1 MADSKKINPLEK
13 AGISGVASGATIEG
27 LSALMGA
34 DSIEK
39 KYFTRYGFSE
49 GGKEWGEISFEWMP
63 TVNEWMPYNE
73 DDPLSKDD
81 LELFRKEKE
90 YELVNEMLNNEKS
103 RLHRF
108 YINNPYH
115 VDEEEFN
122 TKYEVLNED
131 GEIENLG
138 LLISWDEPEIEYRKS
153 QYSTDP
159 ETPLYR
165 FEFLDAEEQSAY
177 WFLKGEMQSRA
188 PLNEMDLEQIME
200 MLQNVPKKEMDDAIE
215 QAEMMGDEA
224 AMIVL
229 VMADNKRKFRE
240 EYASEYEN
248 IGTMSVA
255 PARGY
260 TGYMNMMSSARRMVE
275 IGNETGL
282 DQKLGEAYQDESGR
296 WFLPILERKAS
307 EEESTEIFKLKSY
320 FTYLKTQKPDLARE
334 IEFSVKNEGELPS
347 QKIYDAGFNPSIIE
361 EWVDLIGVEDEN
373 LQPYE
378 SCSTCEGEGYILT
391 SYTSATRFDPAD
403 GDGEDCGECGGTG
416 EIDPADYMDKEGEYY
431 AETFEAKDGSWCVNH
446 GWIHNTKIGDIIP
459 CTSCNDMICG
469 GCRCGGCGNCEN
481 ADCCEC
487 KNAESFETE
496 YIMDDGWLA
505 VGKDSGMN
513 GEWYCNN
520 CGESYG
526 MDMKGKM
533 LAYEC
538 FKNYCKNDGTLSPQN
553 VKYIQLHNFA
563 NDFLRSFPVL
573 KGEKQ
578 PEVKRTSA
586 SRRGEPYFSIATGY
600 HRRLDTDG
608 PIGNAYDGFHYEL
621 NKESL
626 NRLNQ
631 FVDDYNRTND
641 TRIEFYLNYSEKGHR
656 SGVYVTFT
664 IPSESFESE
673 YDEEDM
679 VSCRHCWNEIG
690 NEKEVYGDETVD
702 YEMANG
708 ELVCL
713 PCHKIWMDEYKNDL
727 DPHYSPFYAEEKESI
742 FKNTMFQAGSLLL
755 ALTLLIHYRK

>member
-1 MADSKKINPLEK
+1 MADSKKINPIEK

-90 YELVNEMLNNEKS
+90 YELVNEMLNDEKS
-103 RLHRF
+103 RLHTF

-200 MLQNVPKKEMDDAIE
+200 MLQNVPAKEMNEAIE

-240 EYASEYEN
+240 EYASEDEGLSQEQLSAYF
-248 IGTMSVA
+248 
-255 PARGY
+255 AR
-260 TGYMNMMSSARRMVE
+260 
-275 IGNETGL
+275 
-282 DQKLGEAYQDESGR
+282 
-296 WFLPILERKAS
+296 
-307 EEESTEIFKLKSY
+307 LKD
-320 FTYLKTQKPDLARE
+320 KNPDLAKKIEYSIKDESYLPTVE
-334 IEFSVKNEGELPS
+334 INK
-347 QKIYDAGFNPSIIE
+347 AGFDDEIIE
-361 EWVDLIGVEDEN
+361 AWVDLVAVEDDKYAPFERC
-373 LQPYE
+373 PE
-378 SCSTCEGEGYILT
+378 CEGEGYILT

-403 GDGEDCGECGGTG
+403 GDGEDCGECGGNG
-416 EIDPADYMDKEGEYY
+416 LIDPADYMYYDDKGEIEYAAETKKRKTGFRKCSKCGYSDHNSTNCNRLNEYEEYLKHKDEMLRQCDRAIDDFTSSAKRYSEEGEYGMAKMLRSDATDMKKLKRMIEKNHFGKATHFAMGMDSQPRDMAPSALWLFD
-431 AETFEAKDGSWCVNH
+431 AETF
-446 GWIHNTKIGDIIP
+446 NT
-459 CTSCNDMICG
+459 
-469 GCRCGGCGNCEN
+469 
-481 ADCCEC
+481 
-487 KNAESFETE
+487 
-496 YIMDDGWLA
+496 
-505 VGKDSGMN
+505 
-513 GEWYCNN
+513 
-520 CGESYG
+520 
-526 MDMKGKM
+526 
-533 LAYEC
+533 
-538 FKNYCKNDGTLSPQN
+538 
-553 VKYIQLHNFA
+553 
-563 NDFLRSFPVL
+563 
-573 KGEKQ
+573 
-578 PEVKRTSA
+578 
-586 SRRGEPYFSIATGY
+586 
-600 HRRLDTDG
+600 
-608 PIGNAYDGFHYEL
+608 
-621 NKESL
+621 
-626 NRLNQ
+626 
-631 FVDDYNRTND
+631 
-641 TRIEFYLNYSEKGHR
+641 
-656 SGVYVTFT
+656 
-664 IPSESFESE
+664 E

-679 VSCRHCWNEIG
+679 VHCNHCSDIVG

-708 ELVCL
+708 ELVCI
-713 PCHKIWMDEYKNDL
+713 PCHKIWMKEYKNDL
-727 DPHYSPFYAEEKESI
+727 DPHYTPFYAETFESENEKEVAIAVEKTRRGDTLYGIKYLDLGYEHTEWFMSKTDRDLHLDMYVEGFSAETESI
-742 FKNTMFQAGSLLL
+742 LKSPYLWGAGIF
-755 ALTLLIHYRK
+755 ALTLGILSRKL

>member
-1 MADSKKINPLEK
+1 MADSKKINPIEK

-90 YELVNEMLNNEKS
+90 YELVNEMLNDEKS
-103 RLHRF
+103 RLHTF

-240 EYASEYEN
+240 EYASEDEELSHEQLRAYF
-248 IGTMSVA
+248 
-255 PARGY
+255 ARLKDK
-260 TGYMNMMSSARRMVE
+260 NP
-275 IGNETGL
+275 
-282 DQKLGEAYQDESGR
+282 KLA
-296 WFLPILERKAS
+296 K
-307 EEESTEIFKLKSY
+307 
-320 FTYLKTQKPDLARE
+320 E
-334 IEFSVKNEGELPS
+334 IEISIKDQSYLPPHSVINK
-347 QKIYDAGFNPSIIE
+347 AGFDYEIIE
-361 EWVDLIGVEDEN
+361 AWADLVAEEDKYAPFERCD
-373 LQPYE
+373 E
-378 SCSTCEGEGYILT
+378 CEGEGYILT

-416 EIDPADYMDKEGEYY
+416 EIDPADYMYSNHDGRVGYL
-431 AETFEAKDGSWCVNH
+431 AETF
-446 GWIHNTKIGDIIP
+446 NT
-459 CTSCNDMICG
+459 
-469 GCRCGGCGNCEN
+469 
-481 ADCCEC
+481 
-487 KNAESFETE
+487 
-496 YIMDDGWLA
+496 
-505 VGKDSGMN
+505 
-513 GEWYCNN
+513 
-520 CGESYG
+520 
-526 MDMKGKM
+526 
-533 LAYEC
+533 
-538 FKNYCKNDGTLSPQN
+538 
-553 VKYIQLHNFA
+553 
-563 NDFLRSFPVL
+563 
-573 KGEKQ
+573 
-578 PEVKRTSA
+578 
-586 SRRGEPYFSIATGY
+586 
-600 HRRLDTDG
+600 
-608 PIGNAYDGFHYEL
+608 
-621 NKESL
+621 
-626 NRLNQ
+626 
-631 FVDDYNRTND
+631 
-641 TRIEFYLNYSEKGHR
+641 
-656 SGVYVTFT
+656 
-664 IPSESFESE
+664 E

-679 VSCRHCWNEIG
+679 VHCNHCSDIVG

-708 ELVCL
+708 ELVCI
-713 PCHKIWMDEYKNDL
+713 PCHKIWMKEYKNDL
-727 DPHYSPFYAEEKESI
+727 DPHYSPFYAETESI
-742 FKNTMFQAGSLLL
+742 LKSPYLWGAGIF
-755 ALTLLIHYRK
+755 ALTLGILSRKL

>member
-1 MADSKKINPLEK
+1 MADSKKINPIEK

-63 TVNEWMPYNE
+63 TVNEWRPYNE

-90 YELVNEMLNNEKS
+90 YELVNEMLNDEKS
-103 RLHRF
+103 RLHTF

-240 EYASEYEN
+240 EYASEDEELSHEQLRAYF
-248 IGTMSVA
+248 
-255 PARGY
+255 ARLKDK
-260 TGYMNMMSSARRMVE
+260 NP
-275 IGNETGL
+275 
-282 DQKLGEAYQDESGR
+282 KLA
-296 WFLPILERKAS
+296 K
-307 EEESTEIFKLKSY
+307 
-320 FTYLKTQKPDLARE
+320 E
-334 IEFSVKNEGELPS
+334 IEISIKDQSYLPPHSVINK
-347 QKIYDAGFNPSIIE
+347 AGFDYEIIE
-361 EWVDLIGVEDEN
+361 AWADLVAEEDKYAPFERCD
-373 LQPYE
+373 E
-378 SCSTCEGEGYILT
+378 CEGEGYILT

-416 EIDPADYMDKEGEYY
+416 EIDPADYMYSNHDGQVGYL
-431 AETFEAKDGSWCVNH
+431 AETF
-446 GWIHNTKIGDIIP
+446 NT
-459 CTSCNDMICG
+459 
-469 GCRCGGCGNCEN
+469 
-481 ADCCEC
+481 
-487 KNAESFETE
+487 
-496 YIMDDGWLA
+496 
-505 VGKDSGMN
+505 
-513 GEWYCNN
+513 
-520 CGESYG
+520 
-526 MDMKGKM
+526 
-533 LAYEC
+533 
-538 FKNYCKNDGTLSPQN
+538 
-553 VKYIQLHNFA
+553 
-563 NDFLRSFPVL
+563 
-573 KGEKQ
+573 
-578 PEVKRTSA
+578 
-586 SRRGEPYFSIATGY
+586 
-600 HRRLDTDG
+600 
-608 PIGNAYDGFHYEL
+608 
-621 NKESL
+621 
-626 NRLNQ
+626 
-631 FVDDYNRTND
+631 
-641 TRIEFYLNYSEKGHR
+641 
-656 SGVYVTFT
+656 
-664 IPSESFESE
+664 E

-679 VSCRHCWNEIG
+679 VHCNHCSDIVG

-708 ELVCL
+708 ELVCI
-713 PCHKIWMDEYKNDL
+713 PCHKIWMKEYKNDL
-727 DPHYSPFYAEEKESI
+727 DPHYSPFYAETFESENEVAKTILNNLIKNVWNELVMGENFQLERWLNASVWEGEGSYYKEGMQVPSRSNLGWEEIDEKMGYYSYWPDDEAYEMVEKYQDKLRMKYRNPSIKLQLSNKYRDSHGGMTYYSDMKYPMFMKISIGKDTVEKNAETFESENEKEVAIAVEKTRRGDTLYGIKYLDLGYEHTEWFMSKTDRDLHLDMYVEGFSAETESI
-742 FKNTMFQAGSLLL
+742 LKSPYLWGAGIF
-755 ALTLLIHYRK
+755 ALTLGILSRKL

>member
-1 MADSKKINPLEK
+1 MADSKKINPIEK

-90 YELVNEMLNNEKS
+90 YELVNEMLNDEKS
-103 RLHRF
+103 RLHTF

-200 MLQNVPKKEMDDAIE
+200 MLQNVPAKEMNEAIE

-240 EYASEYEN
+240 EYASEDEGLSQEQLSAYF
-248 IGTMSVA
+248 
-255 PARGY
+255 AR
-260 TGYMNMMSSARRMVE
+260 
-275 IGNETGL
+275 
-282 DQKLGEAYQDESGR
+282 
-296 WFLPILERKAS
+296 
-307 EEESTEIFKLKSY
+307 LKD
-320 FTYLKTQKPDLARE
+320 KNPDLAKKIEYSIKDESYLPTVE
-334 IEFSVKNEGELPS
+334 INK
-347 QKIYDAGFNPSIIE
+347 AGFDDEIIE
-361 EWVDLIGVEDEN
+361 AWVDLVAVEDDKYAPFERC
-373 LQPYE
+373 PE
-378 SCSTCEGEGYILT
+378 CEGEGYILT

-403 GDGEDCGECGGTG
+403 GDGEDCGECGGNG
-416 EIDPADYMDKEGEYY
+416 LIDPADYMYYDDKGEIEYAAETKKRKTGFRKCSKCGYSDHNSTNCNRLNEYEEYLKHKNEMLRQCDRAIDDFTSSAKRYSEEGEYGMAKMLRSDATDMKKLKRMIEKNHFGKATHFAMGMDSQPRDMAPSALWLFD
-431 AETFEAKDGSWCVNH
+431 AETF
-446 GWIHNTKIGDIIP
+446 NT
-459 CTSCNDMICG
+459 
-469 GCRCGGCGNCEN
+469 
-481 ADCCEC
+481 
-487 KNAESFETE
+487 
-496 YIMDDGWLA
+496 
-505 VGKDSGMN
+505 
-513 GEWYCNN
+513 
-520 CGESYG
+520 
-526 MDMKGKM
+526 
-533 LAYEC
+533 
-538 FKNYCKNDGTLSPQN
+538 
-553 VKYIQLHNFA
+553 
-563 NDFLRSFPVL
+563 
-573 KGEKQ
+573 
-578 PEVKRTSA
+578 
-586 SRRGEPYFSIATGY
+586 
-600 HRRLDTDG
+600 
-608 PIGNAYDGFHYEL
+608 
-621 NKESL
+621 
-626 NRLNQ
+626 
-631 FVDDYNRTND
+631 
-641 TRIEFYLNYSEKGHR
+641 
-656 SGVYVTFT
+656 
-664 IPSESFESE
+664 E

-679 VSCRHCWNEIG
+679 VHCNHCSDIVG

-708 ELVCL
+708 ELVCI
-713 PCHKIWMDEYKNDL
+713 PCHKIWMKEYKNDL
-727 DPHYSPFYAEEKESI
+727 DPHYTPFYAETFESENEKEVAIAVEKTRRGDTLYGIKYLDLGYEHTEWFMSKTDRDLHLDMYVEGFSAETESI
-742 FKNTMFQAGSLLL
+742 LKSPYLWGAGIF
-755 ALTLLIHYRK
+755 ALTLGILSRKL